1 MDKDNKVGFIF
12 HIKENPWVE
21 DGENCMMKLM
31 ICTAMIYRGMTKW
44 MGHAT
49 FVEEK
54 RNAYRVLVG
63 KPEGKR
69 SLG

>member
-12 HIKENPWVE
+12 HIKEKPQVE
-21 DGENCMMKLM
+21 DGENCMTEVMVCM
-31 ICTAMIYRGMTKW
+31 AMIQRGTKKW
-44 MGHAT
+44 MGLAT
-49 FVEEK
+49 FMEEK
-54 RNAYRVLVG
+54 RNACRVLVG